1 MLINLEGKPAH
12 GCLALRQDLPIGL
25 QNKVTNKNKSIIHQQ
40 YVNLPLVRRR
50 YPEESTYTTIHLQS
64 RFFRHTRKQ
73 NACLHTSSH
82 RSTTHKTIVAA
93 PETIALEMDENH
105 NPLKVVSAPV
115 SGGGRGGCSPVSA
128 PAQVSSGIR
137 VSLPAIPRRLTGAI
151 SISYRSCAA
160 VLSQWTKRR

>member
-82 RSTTHKTIVAA
+82 RSTTQ
-93 PETIALEMDENH
+93 DDRRR
-105 NPLKVVSAPV
+105 
-115 SGGGRGGCSPVSA
+115 SGDHYARDGREPQSVEGRLGARVRWR
-128 PAQVSSGIR
+128 QRWLFSG
-137 VSLPAIPRRLTGAI
+137 VCTGAGFLGHQGVF
-151 SISYRSCAA
+151 AGKPA
-160 VLSQWTKRR
+160 TTH